1 MIRIRQRVH
10 LAALLV
16 LLAISIVVAP
26 AGAGVFDPETAT
38 LSNGMEVVVVSKR
51 SAPVITH
58 MVWYKVGAMDEP
70 QGKSG
75 LAHFLEHL
83 MFKGTETVPSGQ
95 FSEIVAKNGGEDNAF
110 TSSDYTAY
118 YQAIAADRLELVMR
132 LESDRMRNLKLD
144 PKEIETE
151 RQVILEERRSRTENR
166 PGARLAEQADAAFY
180 LNHPYGRP
188 IIGWAHEIRGL
199 THDDITSFYDRW
211 YAPNNAVLVVV
222 GDVAMADVLPLAKK
236 YYGSI
241 PARDVA
247 PPVDWREPPHKAD
260 GTVVLRDQDVT
271 QPSWSKRYLAPSYLY
286 GATEHAYPLQVLAEV
301 LSGGATSRLYS
312 SLVVQDKVAASAG
325 AWYSPDS
332 RGPATLGFYVSPAP
346 GKTLDEA
353 STAMESTIA
362 DILRDGVTEDEVAR
376 AKIRLVDAAELA
388 KDSFQGIAR
397 TLGAAVTIG
406 RTAQDVEDWPDR
418 IAAVTVEQVNAAM
431 RSVLEGQGSLV
442 SKLLPAETE
451 TQEAQAPVEEKS

>member
-1 MIRIRQRVH
+1 MIRMRSPFY
-10 LAALLV
+10 LAAFAAVLV
-16 LLAISIVVAP
+16 FSITVRHAD
-26 AGAGVFDPETAT
+26 ARVFDPETAT
-38 LSNGMEVVVVSKR
+38 LSNGMQVVVVSKR

-75 LAHFLEHL
+75 LAHFFEHL
-83 MFKGTETVPSGQ
+83 MFKGTEKVPAGQ
-95 FSEIVAKNGGEDNAF
+95 FSEIVAKNGGQDNAF

-118 YQAIAADRLELVMR
+118 YQAIAADRLELVMQ
-132 LESDRMRNLKLD
+132 LESDRMRNLKFD

-180 LNHPYGRP
+180 MNHPYGRP
-188 IIGWAHEIRGL
+188 VIGWAHEIRDL
-199 THDDITSFYDRW
+199 THEDIKAFYDRW

-222 GDVAMADVLPLAKK
+222 GDVDMGDVLPLAEK
-236 YYGSI
+236 YYGSL
-241 PARDVA
+241 PVRDV
-247 PPVDWREPPHKAD
+247 PDPVKWREPPHQAD
-260 GTVVLRDQDVT
+260 GTVVLRDRDVT

-286 GATEHAYPLQVLAEV
+286 GASEYAYPLQVLVEV
-301 LSGGATSRLYS
+301 LSGGSTSRLYS

-325 AWYSPDS
+325 AWYSADS

-346 GKTLDEA
+346 GKSLDDA
-353 STAMESTIA
+353 AAAMEAKMA
-362 DILRDGVTEDEVAR
+362 DILRDGVTEDEVQR
-376 AKIRLVDAAELA
+376 AIVRLTDAAELA

-406 RTAQDVEDWPDR
+406 RSAQDVEAWPDR
-418 IAAVTVEQVNAAM
+418 IAAVTVDQVNEAM
-431 RSVLEGQGSLV
+431 RHVLTDQGALV
-442 SKLLPAETE
+442 SKLLPAAAS
-451 TQEAQAPVEEKS
+451 TQEGETAGKEKS